1 MVNYLFEF
9 SIILNSF
16 PFSIFL
22 NITLALE
29 KLRALQLNA
38 YQLSGIL
45 QSLWSSFDRN
55 PDVTSETDCDLDAD
69 DDQARLQ
76 CLYSMAYYYH
86 AKSLEVNEIN
96 DINHINNALLF
107 YKQVT

>member
-55 PDVTSETDCDLDAD
+55 PNVTRNELNCDFNLMMTRYNCNACI
-69 DDQARLQ
+69 RW
-76 CLYSMAYYYH
+76 
-86 AKSLEVNEIN
+86 
-96 DINHINNALLF
+96 HIIITPNFWRSTTSNILMMLCYF
-107 YKQVT
+107 IIR